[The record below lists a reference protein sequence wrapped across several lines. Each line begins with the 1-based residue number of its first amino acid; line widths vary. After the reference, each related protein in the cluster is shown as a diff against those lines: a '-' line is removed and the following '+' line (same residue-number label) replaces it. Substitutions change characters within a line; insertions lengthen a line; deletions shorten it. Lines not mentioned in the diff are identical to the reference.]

1 MRSAK
6 GKGKGLPQSL
16 RAFARVLSCITPE
29 ELGDLALEAAQNDGR
44 LARRPLTDRSR
55 EILAHEI
62 LLLRITQLM
71 EEYDAAI
78 KSLAPVRSPLLK
90 CETLAFRS
98 QMAQDLLNGELRI
111 LKSASAWL
119 KNYCATLTTRNYH
132 WEDVENFR
140 TSPG

>member
-1 MRSAK
+1 MTSANV
-6 GKGKGLPQSL
+6 
-16 RAFARVLSCITPE
+16 VLIIIELS

-78 KSLAPVRSPLLK
+78 KV
-90 CETLAFRS
+90 
-98 QMAQDLLNGELRI
+98 
-111 LKSASAWL
+111 
-119 KNYCATLTTRNYH
+119 
-132 WEDVENFR
+132 
-140 TSPG
+140 